1 MQEVMVKPAKSDLT
15 RLLQESIGRVS
26 SPITRILG
34 RSRAFWR
41 PSWRGPGTICR
52 SGPVQTALPSANDL
66 TSRRNSLYNA
76 TPIANVL
83 KNGAQFSVCNA
94 FVDPLLNHSK
104 NLQNNPSI
112 TSVRRLF
119 VLRWLFV
126 RVKAFLVFGHAKSQA
141 RTLTFGRAA
150 YAVCKFD

>member
-66 TSRRNSLYNA
+66 TSRRNSLYDA
-76 TPIANVL
+76 TPIANFL

-112 TSVRRLF
+112 TSVHR
-119 VLRWLFV
+119 LFV
-126 RVKAFLVFGHAKSQA
+126 RVKAFLVFDHAKSQA